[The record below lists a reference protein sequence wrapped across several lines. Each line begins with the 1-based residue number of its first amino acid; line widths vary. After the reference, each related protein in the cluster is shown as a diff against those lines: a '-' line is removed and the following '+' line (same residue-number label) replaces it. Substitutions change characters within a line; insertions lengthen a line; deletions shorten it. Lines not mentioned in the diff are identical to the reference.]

1 MKAIL
6 EPDKT
11 VLLSVYQSDQLTCT
25 SIKRWVGSKEYRFS
39 SSVIIT
45 VYLYVYLMNLVTLSI
60 FTVI

>member
-25 SIKRWVGSKEYRFS
+25 SIERWVGSKEYRFS

-45 VYLYVYLMNLVTLSI
+45 VYL
-60 FTVI
+60 